1 MAQAITRTTICAKM
15 LPSCG
20 AAMRHAFVT
29 KPRIVKRMHSKQA
42 GVGLALL
49 ALLAVLVASI
59 GVLHTNSAPLVRTL
73 AVGSHP
79 VRVIVSTRTG
89 RAFALNGGT
98 SAGTISML
106 DTRTGTLIHTLIV
119 GADPSSLGSAVVV
132 PQTARLFFIKDHTPS
147 GGPGTVTMFDAHSGR
162 FLRAV
167 PVGYLPEAAVVDEQ
181 SGRVFVLN
189 QNNALGQKHATI
201 SVLDAESGQ
210 VVGHIAVGQNFNQ
223 QPNAHA
229 LAIDGR
235 HNRILASVASTENG
249 AALDIVDA
257 KSGAL
262 VQSRA
267 TGQFAESI
275 VADEQT
281 GHAFV
286 MGGAGISM
294 FATTSGKLLHYAAVG
309 RFLNVRDA
317 VVNRRTG
324 QLFVL
329 SWDWNN
335 GGTIGNSGHVFIV
348 DMRKGALLRTLV
360 VSWPTSMAV
369 DELTGHVLITSSGPQ
384 DANGTL
390 AGSGSLGV
398 FDGLTGA
405 VLQAIPVGVSP
416 ESVSVDTRTRHA
428 LVANYGGTVRVTD
441 RWAWIPKGL
450 RHWLPFLTS
459 APTRNDPGSISMLTL
474 AR

>member
-1 MAQAITRTTICAKM
+1 M
-15 LPSCG
+15 
-20 AAMRHAFVT
+20 T
-29 KPRIVKRMHSKQA
+29 KPRIATRARIKHA

-49 ALLAVLVASI
+49 AVLAGSI
-59 GVLHTNSAPLVRTL
+59 GTLYMSDAPLVRTI

-79 VRVIVSTRTG
+79 VRVIVSTRTE
-89 RAFALNGGT
+89 RAFVIHGGT

-106 DTRTGTLIHTLIV
+106 DTRTGTLIRTLIV
-119 GADPSSLGSAVVV
+119 GADPRSLGSAVVV
-132 PQTARLFFIKDHTPS
+132 PQTARLFFINDHTPS
-147 GGPGTVTMFDAHSGR
+147 GGPGVVTMFDAHSGR

-189 QNNALGQKHATI
+189 QNNALGQNHATI

-210 VVGHIAVGQNFNQ
+210 VVGHIAVGQNLNQ
-223 QPNAHA
+223 LPNANA

-275 VADEQT
+275 VTDEQT

-286 MGGAGISM
+286 VGGAGISM
-294 FATTSGKLLHYAAVG
+294 FDTTNGKLLHYAAVG
-309 RFLNVRDA
+309 RSLNVRDA
-317 VVNRRTG
+317 VVNRRTAR
-324 QLFVL
+324 LYVL
-329 SWDWNN
+329 SLDWSNN
-335 GGTIGNSGHVFIV
+335 GTITSSGHVFIL
-348 DMRKGALLRTLV
+348 DSRKGTILRTLT
-360 VSWPTSMAV
+360 VSWPTSMAI
-369 DELTGHVLITSSGPQ
+369 DELTGHIFITSSGPQ
-384 DANGTL
+384 DASGTL
-390 AGSGSLGV
+390 AGAGNLDV

-405 VLQAIPVGVSP
+405 VLQTIPIGVSP
-416 ESVSVDTRTRHA
+416 ESVSVDSRTRHV

-450 RHWLPFLTS
+450 RHWLPFLPLAS
-459 APTRNDPGSISMLTL
+459 TRNDSGSISMFTL
-474 AR
+474 AH